1 MVMALRTLVF
11 SSDASATQLVAQHLL
26 EFDLEPIVC
35 HDIFSALENL
45 GRNRFDGILVDWSD
59 DPESSFLI
67 TRVKETELNRRATL
81 LAIVRSQG
89 EAARATDMGA
99 KAVLF
104 RPLSS
109 GEIREALTIARP
121 FMFERAAVAGMN
133 PEFSSAASQSSSAMK
148 PQDIAQDVMP
158 IAGPMAAPVAKKR
171 EARPFAGF
179 TTSYQ
184 PFLSEGKRRNIPVLI
199 LAAVILVAAVPL
211 LLRHAD
217 NLVPSGTKAG
227 SKVREIVNKVVLPHE
242 DVPIPPKDSSLDDPS
257 ATSPSGHV
265 RVVTSVGI
273 IYETAARLPMRHE
286 AMPDFPLAA
295 SRPDPPPPPPP
306 KHVQIPDSIRESP
319 AVEIAHA
326 PGAQLSRVSLATSAE
341 PVTISEELARRLLLH
356 GSEPAYPK
364 EARLSGLQGS
374 VMIQAI
380 IGRDGIVR
388 EAHLMGGY
396 FVLGRAAF
404 EAVRQWRFRP
414 YVINGA
420 AVDTRTVLTFT
431 FELPSISGAGASTGA
446 Q

>member
-1 MVMALRTLVF
+1 MMMALRTLVF
-11 SSDASATQLVAQHLL
+11 SSDANATQVVAQHLL

-45 GRNRFDGILVDWSD
+45 ARNRFDGILVDWSD

-89 EAARATDMGA
+89 EAARATEMGA

-109 GEIREALTIARP
+109 AEIREALTIARP
-121 FMFERAAVAGMN
+121 FMFERAVAAGTN
-133 PEFSSAASQSSSAMK
+133 PEFSAESPSDSAAK
-148 PQDIAQDVMP
+148 PGRFAEEVMP
-158 IAGPMAAPVAKKR
+158 IAGSVAAPSPKKR

-184 PFLSEGKRRNIPVLI
+184 PFLSEGKRKNIPVLI
-199 LAAVILVAAVPL
+199 LAAVILSAAVPL

-217 NLVPSGTKAG
+217 DLVPSGAQAG

-242 DVPIPPKDSSLDDPS
+242 DTPIPPKDSSFDDPS

-286 AMPDFPLAA
+286 AMPEFPLAVL
-295 SRPDPPPPPPP
+295 RPDPPPLPPP
-306 KHVQIPDSIRESP
+306 KHLQIPDSIRESP
-319 AVEIAHA
+319 AVEVAHA
-326 PGAQLSRVSLATSAE
+326 PGAQLSRVSLATAAE
-341 PVTISEELARRLLLH
+341 PVTISEELARRLLLQ
-356 GSEPAYPK
+356 GNEPTYPK

-374 VMIQAI
+374 VMIQAV

-420 AVDTRTVLTFT
+420 AVDARTVLTFT
-431 FELPSISGAGASTGA
+431 FELPSISGTGVSTGA